1 MIRHPDAKHKDKSVR
16 RYQQAD
22 AFGRQVTYLVEP
34 QVFDFAFHIRVKIGT
49 NKAHLEV

>member
-22 AFGRQVTYLVEP
+22 AFGRHGDLVEP